1 MLTDLESEM
10 IMDLLAGSIGQAAEK
25 KSEETSGNSSAT
37 VTAIIIV
44 AAVIVLILLL
54 VYFRYVLHKIQ
65 CTHEMQLCQIIPLR
79 FKNKI
84 SIQQLNK
91 LS

>member
-25 KSEETSGNSSAT
+25 KSEETTENSSAT

-65 CTHEMQLCQIIPLR
+65 CTHDAVMSNYIYL
-79 FKNKI
+79 
-84 SIQQLNK
+84 
-91 LS
+91 